1 MQGAVKPTTGCRDW
15 REVLAT
21 AVGRS
26 GRRRRKWVVDGRG
39 IVVAVVGFMELCEV
53 LVMAPAPE
61 C

>member
-15 REVLAT
+15 REVLARV
-21 AVGRS
+21 VGRS
-26 GRRRRKWVVDGRG
+26 GRRRRRYFVDGRG
-39 IVVAVVGFMELCEV
+39 MVVAVVEFVEFCEV